1 MTTPKYNKFNTGKT
15 KGYFPLKRW
24 RFNTEEHPVI
34 QSKQKCASSTAKTPF
49 STQELQML
57 VGLTNTLQCKE
68 RDAVRIAL
76 YEAVR
81 SASEAYELAF
91 RYADS
96 KATDKAH
103 QGRSSAKQWKLP
115 KQEKDESEKAA
126 KELGITNQE
135 FLRLAI
141 IWLQRGI
148 RDDNNGIKNLA
159 NSKLIPFDTTAKE
172 WSRENQGKPPSA
184 AVAKLKKARDIAY
197 EEAGERNRRIN
208 KEKWDARKAYLL
220 ENGFVIPPD
229 EDGRF
234 SDFSSI
240 DALIEIQEAD
250 NFQRIVQDE
259 IDKLRLVEREAFDY
273 KWKEIIPELTKNEL
287 DFIWNQELA
296 EAKELAET
304 EETIDE
310 LMEEVEAMCQELR
323 DLMTPEEKVEEQRNR
338 KEREERLA
346 RKHSRPKHKP
356 DPFEIRLK
364 RRLDELFDG
373 HG

>member
-1 MTTPKYNKFNTGKT
+1 MTIPKYNKFNTGKT

-24 RFNTEEHPVI
+24 RFDTKEHPVI

-57 VGLTNTLQCKE
+57 VGLANSLQCKE

-91 RYADS
+91 RYAAS
-96 KATDKAH
+96 KATGKAH

-148 RDDNNGIKNLA
+148 RDDNNGIKNLT

-310 LMEEVEAMCQELR
+310 LMEEVEAMCKELR
-323 DLMTPEEKVEEQRNR
+323 DLWTAEEKEEEQRKR

-346 RKHSRPKHKP
+346 RKYRRPKHKP

>member
-1 MTTPKYNKFNTGKT
+1 
-15 KGYFPLKRW
+15 
-24 RFNTEEHPVI
+24 
-34 QSKQKCASSTAKTPF
+34 
-49 STQELQML
+49 ML

-68 RDAVRIAL
+68 REAVRIAL

-91 RYADS
+91 RYASS

-229 EDGRF
+229 EHGRI

-273 KWKEIIPELTKNEL
+273 KWKEIIPELTKYEL

-323 DLMTPEEKVEEQRNR
+323 DLITPEEKAEEQRNR
-338 KEREERLA
+338 KEQEERLA